1 MIITGAEANQNQPS
15 RTFSQNLFMSNS
27 LPKEGKVEKFQPNDV
42 IDWQVIERTLANLPS
57 TILLSS
63 SHGMQIQVSA
73 DSGTLLRREQ
83 TETLVASFLIGD
95 ALLFAGLYKA
105 GPLTIV
111 FEYPV
116 FAVSTQL
123 QSDTTH
129 IPEYIASI
137 EAFDNLDNSLGKIK
151 TPGLSQHEGGGL
163 VDVNFFDNKGRIRKL
178 VINSKEEG
186 LHIPFAINAMH
197 LQTVN

>member
-1 MIITGAEANQNQPS
+1 MIITGAEAKQNQPS
-15 RTFSQNLFMSNS
+15 PTFSQNLFMSNS
-27 LPKEGKVEKFQPNDV
+27 IPNEGKVEKFQPNDV
-42 IDWQVIERTLANLPS
+42 VDWQVIEKTLANLPS

-83 TETLVASFLIGD
+83 TETLAASFVIGD
-95 ALLFAGLYKA
+95 ALLFVGFYKA

-123 QSDTTH
+123 QSDTTNF
-129 IPEYIASI
+129 PEYVASI
-137 EAFDNLDNSLGKIK
+137 EAFDSLDNSLGKIK
-151 TPGLSQHEGGGL
+151 TLGLSQHAGGGL
-163 VDVNFFDNKGRIRKL
+163 IDLNFFDNKGRIRKL